1 MFDDGFDPGSS
12 RKEED
17 GDDTGGAS
25 ALTVITALD
34 TEEREW
40 SEGENRPGSASH
52 RRPSGSSPSPG
63 QRGSER
69 ERLGSEMEVRGSG
82 GGGGKSPSKGK
93 SGSPSKGK
101 GKGKPSKGG
110 PVTRHER
117 SPRER
122 ARSFS
127 NLPYPE
133 PAVPGQWVPSKL
145 LGEEGPSS
153 SDITPIISSN
163 PIPCHHPPHT
173 TYMISLRC
181 QMTMMPWST
190 PTTR

>member
-69 ERLGSEMEVRGSG
+69 ERRGSEMEMRGS
-82 GGGGKSPSKGK
+82 GGGKSPSKGK

-153 SDITPIISSN
+153 SDTTPIISSKS
-163 PIPCHHPPHT
+163 
-173 TYMISLRC
+173 ISLPSQSSYHLHNILRC
-181 QMTMMPWST
+181 QMSMMPWST